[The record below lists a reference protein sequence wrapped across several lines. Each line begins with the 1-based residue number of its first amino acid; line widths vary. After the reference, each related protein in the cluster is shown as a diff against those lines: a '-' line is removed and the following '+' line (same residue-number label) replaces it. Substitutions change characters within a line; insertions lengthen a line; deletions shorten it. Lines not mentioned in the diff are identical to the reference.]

1 MKSKLISA
9 SVFAVAGL
17 LSMSSF
23 ADGGDFYP
31 PPISGQNTST
41 LTRAEV
47 KAELLQA
54 QRTGYGINFT
64 NDSSYPQLPIADAG
78 PGKTRAEVKAELM
91 AASPRAPQYEIEH
104 KLSVCALKGRV

>member
-17 LSMSSF
+17 LSVSSF

-31 PPISGQNTST
+31 PPMSGQNTST

-54 QRTGYGINFT
+54 RRAGQGANST
-64 NDSSYPQLPIADAG
+64 NDSSYPPVPVANAG

-91 AASPRAPQYEIEH
+91 AASPRAPQFEVEH
-104 KLSVCALKGRV
+104 YYPFVQ